1 MFFHVLIILQAKS
14 GYKLR
19 NSKSKVP
26 FTIKRK
32 GVGKEGKGL
41 QEVISNYIMKESDM
55 YMFGR

>member
-1 MFFHVLIILQAKS
+1 VLIILQAKS